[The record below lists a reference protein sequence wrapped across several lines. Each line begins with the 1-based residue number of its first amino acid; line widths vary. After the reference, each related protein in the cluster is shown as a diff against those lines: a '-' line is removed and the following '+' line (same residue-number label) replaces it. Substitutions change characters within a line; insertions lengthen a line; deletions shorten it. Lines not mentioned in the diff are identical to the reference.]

1 LSNFE
6 IKIPELGDFKD
17 VEVIEILVK
26 AGDQIEKDQS
36 LVMLETDKATMEV
49 PATQAGEL
57 VSLSVKLGDKVNAGD
72 IVAELKIK
80 ENQGPEND
88 SEPETTDKKQ
98 QESEAKEVDVKIPE
112 LGDFKD
118 VEVIEI
124 LVKAGDQIEKDQ
136 SLVMLETDKAT
147 MEVPATQA
155 GELVSLSVKLG
166 DKVNAGDVVGK
177 IVAKLVSEVESSEN
191 KTTPPAQET
200 TTIITPTSIP
210 VSSNNYISH
219 ASPSIRKLA
228 RELGV
233 DLTHLSGSGVK
244 GRITDRDLKGFVKSI
259 VQNDGIKN
267 TLPEI
272 AHDDY
277 SSYGDIEERA
287 LSRIQKISGPRL
299 HASWVN
305 IPHVTQFDEAEMTT
319 INRLREEHKDK
330 GNKITPVAFI
340 IKAVTRVLKD
350 YPAFRST
357 LLESD
362 KKLIIKK
369 YFNIGFAVDTPNG
382 LMVPV
387 IKATDKLSL
396 VEISSEIIR
405 LSDLARQGELKK
417 DDMSGSVFTISSLG
431 GIGGTAFTPIINA
444 PEVAIIGLSRSYV
457 KPVFDG
463 KSDWIPTETIP
474 YSLSYDH
481 RVIDGA
487 EGARFIVS
495 LSEAIKDDATYK

>member
-1 LSNFE
+1 MSNFE

-72 IVAELKIK
+72 IVAELKIT
-80 ENQGPEND
+80 ENQGSEND
-88 SEPETTDKKQ
+88 SEQEITDKKP

-177 IVAKLVSEVESSEN
+177 IVAKPVSQVESSEN

-200 TTIITPTSIP
+200 TTVITPISIP
-210 VSSNNYISH
+210 VSPNYISH
-219 ASPSIRKLA
+219 ATPSIRKLA

-233 DLTHLSGSGVK
+233 DLTHVSGSGVK

-267 TLPEI
+267 ALPEI

-277 SSYGDIEERA
+277 SSYGDVEERT

-319 INRLREEHKDK
+319 INRLREEHKDN

-350 YPAFRST
+350 FPVFRSS

-362 KKLIIKK
+362 KKLIVKN
-369 YFNIGFAVDTPNG
+369 YYNIGFAVDTPNG

-396 VEISSEIIR
+396 VQISTEIIR

>member
-1 LSNFE
+1 MSNFE

-26 AGDQIEKDQS
+26 AGDQIEKDQA
-36 LVMLETDKATMEV
+36 LIMLETDKATMEV
-49 PATQAGEL
+49 PATQSGEII
-57 VSLSVKLGDKVNAGD
+57 SLSVKLGDK
-72 IVAELKIK
+72 L
-80 ENQGPEND
+80 
-88 SEPETTDKKQ
+88 
-98 QESEAKEVDVKIPE
+98 
-112 LGDFKD
+112 
-118 VEVIEI
+118 
-124 LVKAGDQIEKDQ
+124 
-136 SLVMLETDKAT
+136 
-147 MEVPATQA
+147 
-155 GELVSLSVKLG
+155 
-166 DKVNAGDVVGK
+166 NAGDVVGK
-177 IVAKLVSEVESSEN
+177 IVGKMLSSEGGSFEN
-191 KTTPPAQET
+191 KPILPTQGSTKIINPA
-200 TTIITPTSIP
+200 SIP
-210 VSSNNYISH
+210 VSPNYISH
-219 ASPSIRKLA
+219 ATPSIRKLA

-233 DLTHLSGSGVK
+233 DLTHVSGSGVK
-244 GRITDRDLKGFVKSI
+244 GRITDRDLKVFVKSI
-259 VQNDGIKN
+259 LQNEGIKN
-267 TLPEI
+267 ALPEI
-272 AHDDY
+272 THDEY
-277 SSYGDIEERA
+277 SNYGDIEERA

-340 IKAVTRVLKD
+340 IKAVTRVLND
-350 YPAFRST
+350 FPVFRSS
-357 LLESD
+357 LLERD
-362 KKLIIKK
+362 KKIIIKN

-387 IKATDKLSL
+387 IKGTDKLSL

-405 LSDLARQGELKK
+405 LSDMARQGELKK

-444 PEVAIIGLSRSYV
+444 PEVAIIGLSRAYI

-463 KSDWIPTETIP
+463 KSDWIPTEMIP

-495 LSEAIKDDATYK
+495 LSEAIKDDVTYK